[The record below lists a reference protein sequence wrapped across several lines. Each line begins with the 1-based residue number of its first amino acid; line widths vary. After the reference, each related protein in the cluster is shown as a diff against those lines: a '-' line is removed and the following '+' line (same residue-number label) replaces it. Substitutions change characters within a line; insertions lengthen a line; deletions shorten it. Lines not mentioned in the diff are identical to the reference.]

1 MTSPVGSKTDAQI
14 SYINV
19 SRDINH
25 SQKRGDPIAL
35 FLLVR
40 FRFEIQVR
48 KLMRLAT
55 IFLLLFHVTLVDAAE
70 IVESSDIKVD
80 CSRSINKTKCLEAK
94 VRVLVDDLNGLIN
107 EVNKLNL
114 DLSSL
119 AHTSDVSHKELR
131 DQVAAIN
138 ESYESSVAKLTN
150 VDNHND
156 SVSAHQGI
164 SQNLNDLLIRVEKLQ
179 AQLDANLSVVDKL
192 GLEFRRANEQRS
204 ISDRDIKESF
214 KEHERV
220 RDETKTLVD
229 QRLSGLEERL
239 SSYADT
245 YVKDSDL
252 SRKLGGLSLELNT
265 LSDLNKSLD
274 ERFKTAEGAI
284 QTITTQLID
293 QTNKSSELRQRT
305 FETSDRI
312 AALDQKLLELD
323 RLKATME
330 VLEGEISSNKTQ
342 FMTLFD
348 ELSSLSAVAQVV
360 DINRDTL
367 SKHNDSLR
375 QILVDYESIQKQ
387 LFRLDSE
394 AKRLDD
400 LMAFNKVDIESML
413 KRLDELEIIQPELSE
428 QSFLRDRLSEI
439 QYKQSMMDEDK
450 SLIAELQSRVLSLE
464 AKLERFENLES
475 KILTLEE
482 KLQNFESNQQM
493 ADPANSPTSVP
504 E

>member
-1 MTSPVGSKTDAQI
+1 
-14 SYINV
+14 
-19 SRDINH
+19 
-25 SQKRGDPIAL
+25 
-35 FLLVR
+35 
-40 FRFEIQVR
+40 
-48 KLMRLAT
+48 MRLAT

-119 AHTSDVSHKELR
+119 AHTNDVSHKELR

-179 AQLDANLSVVDKL
+179 AQLDSNLAVVDKL
-192 GLEFRRANEQRS
+192 GLEFQRANEQLS
-204 ISDRDIKESF
+204 IADRDIKESF
-214 KEHERV
+214 KERERV
-220 RDETKTLVD
+220 RDETKVLVD

-245 YVKDSDL
+245 YVKDSDF
-252 SRKLGGLSLELNT
+252 SRKLGVLSLELNT

-274 ERFKTAEGAI
+274 ERFKAAEGAI

-293 QTNKSSELRQRT
+293 QTNKSSELRQST

-312 AALDQKLLELD
+312 AALNQKLLELD

-342 FMTLFD
+342 FITLSD
-348 ELSSLSAVAQVV
+348 GLSAVAQVA
-360 DINRDTL
+360 DINKDTL

-394 AKRLDD
+394 TKRLDD
-400 LMAFNKVDIESML
+400 IMAFNKIDIESML
-413 KRLDELEIIQPELSE
+413 KRVDELEIIQPELSE

-439 QYKQSMMDEDK
+439 QYKQSIMDEDK

-464 AKLERFENLES
+464 AKLERFENIEKKML
-475 KILTLEE
+475 ILEE
-482 KLQNFESNQQM
+482 KLQDCETNQQK
-493 ADPANSPTSVP
+493 ADPPSGSSSSS

>member
-1 MTSPVGSKTDAQI
+1 M
-14 SYINV
+14 
-19 SRDINH
+19 
-25 SQKRGDPIAL
+25 
-35 FLLVR
+35 
-40 FRFEIQVR
+40 
-48 KLMRLAT
+48 
-55 IFLLLFHVTLVDAAE
+55 
-70 IVESSDIKVD
+70 
-80 CSRSINKTKCLEAK
+80 
-94 VRVLVDDLNGLIN
+94 
-107 EVNKLNL
+107 
-114 DLSSL
+114 
-119 AHTSDVSHKELR
+119 
-131 DQVAAIN
+131 
-138 ESYESSVAKLTN
+138 
-150 VDNHND
+150 
-156 SVSAHQGI
+156 
-164 SQNLNDLLIRVEKLQ
+164 
-179 AQLDANLSVVDKL
+179 
-192 GLEFRRANEQRS
+192 
-204 ISDRDIKESF
+204 
-214 KEHERV
+214 
-220 RDETKTLVD
+220 
-229 QRLSGLEERL
+229 
-239 SSYADT
+239 
-245 YVKDSDL
+245 
-252 SRKLGGLSLELNT
+252 LSLELNT

-274 ERFKTAEGAI
+274 ERFKAAEGAI
-284 QTITTQLID
+284 QTITTKLID
-293 QTNKSSELRQRT
+293 QTNKSSELRQST

-342 FMTLFD
+342 FMTLSD

-360 DINRDTL
+360 DINKDTL
-367 SKHNDSLR
+367 SKHNDSLM

-482 KLQNFESNQQM
+482 KLQKFESNQQM

>member
-1 MTSPVGSKTDAQI
+1 
-14 SYINV
+14 
-19 SRDINH
+19 
-25 SQKRGDPIAL
+25 
-35 FLLVR
+35 
-40 FRFEIQVR
+40 
-48 KLMRLAT
+48 MRLAT

-80 CSRSINKTKCLEAK
+80 CTRSINKTKCLEAK
-94 VRVLVDDLNGLIN
+94 VRILVDDLNGLIN

-119 AHTSDVSHKELR
+119 AHTSDASHKELLE
-131 DQVAAIN
+131 QVAAIN
-138 ESYESSVAKLTN
+138 ESYESSIAKLTN

-179 AQLDANLSVVDKL
+179 AQLESNLAIVDKL

-204 ISDRDIKESF
+204 IADRDIKESF
-214 KEHERV
+214 KERERV
-220 RDETKTLVD
+220 RDETKVLVD

-245 YVKDSDL
+245 YVKDSDF
-252 SRKLGGLSLELNT
+252 SRKLGELSLELNT

-274 ERFKTAEGAI
+274 ERFKAAEGAI

-293 QTNKSSELRQRT
+293 QTNKSSELRQST

-312 AALDQKLLELD
+312 AALNQKLLELD
-323 RLKATME
+323 RLKAMME

-342 FMTLFD
+342 FITLSD
-348 ELSSLSAVAQVV
+348 ELSAVAQVV
-360 DINRDTL
+360 DINKDAL
-367 SKHNDSLR
+367 NKHNDSLR

>member
-1 MTSPVGSKTDAQI
+1 
-14 SYINV
+14 
-19 SRDINH
+19 
-25 SQKRGDPIAL
+25 
-35 FLLVR
+35 
-40 FRFEIQVR
+40 
-48 KLMRLAT
+48 
-55 IFLLLFHVTLVDAAE
+55 
-70 IVESSDIKVD
+70 
-80 CSRSINKTKCLEAK
+80 
-94 VRVLVDDLNGLIN
+94 
-107 EVNKLNL
+107 
-114 DLSSL
+114 
-119 AHTSDVSHKELR
+119 
-131 DQVAAIN
+131 
-138 ESYESSVAKLTN
+138 
-150 VDNHND
+150 
-156 SVSAHQGI
+156 
-164 SQNLNDLLIRVEKLQ
+164 
-179 AQLDANLSVVDKL
+179 
-192 GLEFRRANEQRS
+192 
-204 ISDRDIKESF
+204 
-214 KEHERV
+214 
-220 RDETKTLVD
+220 
-229 QRLSGLEERL
+229 
-239 SSYADT
+239 
-245 YVKDSDL
+245 
-252 SRKLGGLSLELNT
+252 
-265 LSDLNKSLD
+265 LD
-274 ERFKTAEGAI
+274 ERFKTAESAI

-293 QTNKSSELRQRT
+293 QTNKSSELRQST

-360 DINRDTL
+360 DINKDTL

>member
-1 MTSPVGSKTDAQI
+1 
-14 SYINV
+14 
-19 SRDINH
+19 
-25 SQKRGDPIAL
+25 
-35 FLLVR
+35 
-40 FRFEIQVR
+40 
-48 KLMRLAT
+48 MRLAT

-94 VRVLVDDLNGLIN
+94 VRILVDDLNGLIN

-119 AHTSDVSHKELR
+119 AHTSDASHKELLE
-131 DQVAAIN
+131 QVAAIN
-138 ESYESSVAKLTN
+138 ESYESSIAKLTN

-179 AQLDANLSVVDKL
+179 AQLESNLAIVDKL

-204 ISDRDIKESF
+204 IADRDIKESF
-214 KEHERV
+214 KERERV
-220 RDETKTLVD
+220 RDETKVLVD

-245 YVKDSDL
+245 YVKDSDF
-252 SRKLGGLSLELNT
+252 SRKLGVLSLELNT

-274 ERFKTAEGAI
+274 ERFKAAEGAI

-293 QTNKSSELRQRT
+293 QTNKSSELRQST

-312 AALDQKLLELD
+312 AALNQKLLELD
-323 RLKATME
+323 RLKAMME

-342 FMTLFD
+342 FITLSD
-348 ELSSLSAVAQVV
+348 ELSAVSQVV
-360 DINRDTL
+360 DINKDTL

-375 QILVDYESIQKQ
+375 EILVDYESIQKQ

-394 AKRLDD
+394 TKRLDD
-400 LMAFNKVDIESML
+400 IMAFNKIDIESML

-450 SLIAELQSRVLSLE
+450 SLIAELQSRILSLE
-464 AKLERFENLES
+464 AKLERFENIEKKML
-475 KILTLEE
+475 ILEE
-482 KLQNFESNQQM
+482 KLQDFETNQQK
-493 ADPANSPTSVP
+493 ADPPSGSSSSS